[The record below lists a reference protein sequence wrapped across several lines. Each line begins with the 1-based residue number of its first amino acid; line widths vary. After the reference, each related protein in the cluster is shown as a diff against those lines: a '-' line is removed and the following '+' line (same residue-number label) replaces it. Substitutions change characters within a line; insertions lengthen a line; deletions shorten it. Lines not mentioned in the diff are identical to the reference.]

1 VVTLSIRHQ
10 RNPLE
15 SGPFGNIDHRG
26 NLPKLQVLIA
36 AHEHN
41 CVAANLVDLPQAF
54 V

>member
-10 RNPLE
+10 SNPLK

-36 AHEHN
+36 A
-41 CVAANLVDLPQAF
+41 NLVDLPQG
-54 V
+54 VRLGPTT